1 MSDFL
6 RNSIATTNQHERTH
20 TATVD
25 TRYVRLPEDTKGWL
39 LIKLSPSHTDAFI
52 CEYTKVTMVKSEGG
66 RTYFKV
72 ADGLGSVG
80 LTASLSD
87 ENAKRLLLKTPPSM
101 AVATVKVQYGARKE
115 EHSPFK
121 GPLLQQWGTLNVGS
135 QPITVTLN
143 SRWTGEFTPIPAG
156 VHRIMAPDYS
166 HAESS
171 TLGYRNTHPGRI
183 KANDVWFPIELAGTK
198 GNSTR
203 YVHIGHLSEGCV
215 TVHQIER
222 WNDVYNFL
230 ISHRLPNTDGKYVA
244 LLEVTK

>member
-25 TRYVRLPEDTKGWL
+25 TRYVRLPENTDGWL
-39 LIKLSPSHTDAFI
+39 LIKLSPSQKEASI

-72 ADGLGSVG
+72 ADGLSSVG
-80 LTASLSD
+80 LVASLSD
-87 ENAKRLLLKTPPSM
+87 ENARRLLLKTPPS
-101 AVATVKVQYGARKE
+101 AAIETVKVKYGSRKE
-115 EHSPFK
+115 ENSPFK
-121 GPLLQQWGTLNVGS
+121 GPLLQQWGTLTVSGHA
-135 QPITVTLN
+135 IEVTLN
-143 SRWTGEFTPIPAG
+143 SVWTGQFSPIPPG

-166 HAESS
+166 HAKSS
-171 TLGYRNTHPGRI
+171 TLGYRNTYPGKI
-183 KANDVWFPIELAGTK
+183 KANDAWFPIELAGTK

-222 WNDVYNFL
+222 WNVVYNFL

>member
-1 MSDFL
+1 MSNFL
-6 RNSIATTNQHERTH
+6 RNAIATTNQHERTH

-25 TRYVRLPEDTKGWL
+25 TRYVRLPEDTDGWL
-39 LIKLSPSHTDAFI
+39 KIKLSPSQKEVSI

-66 RTYFKV
+66 RTYFMV
-72 ADGLGSVG
+72 ADGLSSVG

-87 ENAKRLLLKTPPSM
+87 ENAKRLLLKTPPS
-101 AVATVKVQYGARKE
+101 AAIVTVKVKYGVREE

-121 GPLLQQWGTLNVGS
+121 GPLLQQWGTLNVS
-135 QPITVTLN
+135 RQPITVTLN
-143 SRWTGEFTPIPAG
+143 SVWTGEFSPMPVGI
-156 VHRIMAPDYS
+156 HRIMAPDYS
-166 HAESS
+166 HAKTS
-171 TLGYRNTHPGRI
+171 TRGYRNAYPGKI
-183 KANDVWFPIELAGTK
+183 KGNDAWFPIELAGTT

-222 WNDVYNFL
+222 WNVVYDFL